1 MTQRKPPGVRF
12 ESFADAQ
19 IRKAREE
26 GLFDDLPGKGKP
38 LNTRDAYDPFWW
50 GKQLLEREHVSMLP
64 PALEIRRTV
73 EVEMERIRGLLSEEK
88 VRAAVAALNEKIR
101 EANRSNGSGPPTTQA
116 MLDAQKIVTRWRTER
131 QDEG

>member
-12 ESFADAQ
+12 ETFADAQ

-38 LNTRDAYDPFWW
+38 LNTRDAYDPLWW
-50 GKQLLEREHVSMLP
+50 GKQLLKRERVSLLP

-73 EVEMERIRGLLSEEK
+73 EVEMERVRGLPSEEK
-88 VRAAVAALNEKIR
+88 VRAAVDALNEKIR
-101 EANRSNGSGPPTTQA
+101 NVNRSNVAGPPTTQA
-116 MLDAQKIVTRWRTER
+116 VIDVEKVVARWRAER
-131 QDEG
+131 QG